1 MPMLYTQM
9 ALGSVFS
16 RLSDEH
22 YEKSLA
28 FFCFWSGVVQTYS
41 QVSHCDLILD
51 AIYNYRAT
59 NSLHSDS
66 IYPAAHLT
74 LRLVSDAESD
84 PVLAPHSTGLRN
96 RFCTR
101 VLQEFFDEDLRAVY
115 YYHGSNLRDPYYM
128 DVNLIAHCANLGYM
142 EENTIRSHILQSLIS
157 HHKLYDHQADAL
169 TILFKIAGA
178 TFGAYADPA
187 VVDRCFELLKKH
199 QYNRRVTG
207 SLIQVSA
214 FLYAQT
220 LKLRQS
226 PRK

>member
-1 MPMLYTQM
+1 MEYIRK
-9 ALGSVFS
+9 ALGSAFS

-22 YEKSLA
+22 YYEQSFA
-28 FFCFWSGVVQTYS
+28 FFRFWFEVAQTHS
-41 QVSHCDLILD
+41 QIPHDLIFD
-51 AIYNYRAT
+51 TIYDFRVA
-59 NSLHSDS
+59 SSSHSDC

-84 PVLAPHSTGLRN
+84 PVLAPHSAGLRS

-101 VLQEFFDEDLRAVY
+101 VLQQFFDEDLRVVY
-115 YYHGSNLRDPYYM
+115 DNWSGPRDPYYM

-142 EENTIRSHILQSLIS
+142 EENTIRNHILQSLIS
-157 HHKLYDHQADAL
+157 HHKLYDYQADAL